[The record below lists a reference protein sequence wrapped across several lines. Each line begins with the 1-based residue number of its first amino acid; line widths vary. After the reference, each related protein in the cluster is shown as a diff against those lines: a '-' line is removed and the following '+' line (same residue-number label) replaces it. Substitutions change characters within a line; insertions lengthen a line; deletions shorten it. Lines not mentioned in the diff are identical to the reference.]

1 MKANLFHVHN
11 QVPVKH
17 SIPTEVKQEG
27 KVSFRDVLTNEQ
39 LTISNHAKTR
49 MEERNIS
56 VDESKWKQMHEKIQE
71 AKEKGVT
78 DSLVFMNDAAL
89 LVSVKN
95 NTVITA
101 LNRSEMESKLITNIN
116 GAIVL
121 D

>member
-1 MKANLFHVHN
+1 MKTNLLHVHN

-17 SIPTEVKQEG
+17 SIQTEVVQDRN
-27 KVSFRDVLTNEQ
+27 VSFKDILAMEQ
-39 LTISNHAKTR
+39 ITISNHAKTR
-49 MEERNIS
+49 MKERNIS
-56 VDESKWKQMHEKIQE
+56 VDESKWKLMHEKLKE

-101 LNRSEMESKLITNIN
+101 LNRSEMQSKLFTNIN

-121 D
+121 E

>member
-1 MKANLFHVHN
+1 MKNNVFHVQN

-17 SIPTEVKQEG
+17 SIPTDRHK
-27 KVSFRDVLTNEQ
+27 KTDVSFKDILQNKQ
-39 LTISNHAKTR
+39 LNISNHAKSR
-49 MEERNIS
+49 MEERNIKL
-56 VDESKWKQMHEKIQE
+56 DETKWNKMQEKLKD
-71 AKEKGVT
+71 AKAKGVT
-78 DSLVFMNDAAL
+78 DSLVLMNDAAL